1 MQQILIGYRLLLLSL
16 VLSTGSILTVLFQRG
31 TMPPKGIQS
40 LITRWWHRSITKSL
54 GIPVRVYGTPRKE
67 ATLFVS
73 NHVSSFD
80 IAALGSVLPV
90 HFLSK
95 AEVQHWP
102 ILGWLATRAGTLYIQ
117 RGSREAAVNAN
128 KAITEALSINH
139 NVMLFPEG
147 TTTDG
152 NVKRFH
158 SRLMQSA
165 VDSGVYVQP
174 VAIRYPDPG
183 GRKAHP
189 DVHYADGM
197 SFLDLSKRILTARQ
211 LEVEIYFLDA
221 VCAKNK
227 TRDELAR
234 YAENEVRK
242 KLESLYRQPGL
253 KS

>member
-1 MQQILIGYRLLLLSL
+1 MHRILIGYRLLLLSL

-80 IAALGSVLPV
+80 IVALGSVLPV
-90 HFLSK
+90 HFLSM

-117 RGSREAAVNAN
+117 RGGREAAVHAN
-128 KAITEALSINH
+128 KAIAEALSMNH

-152 NVKRFH
+152 NVKKFH
-158 SRLMQSA
+158 GRLMQSA
-165 VDSGVYVQP
+165 VDSGAYIQP

-183 GRKAHP
+183 GKKAHP
-189 DVHYADGM
+189 DVHYVDGM
-197 SFLDLSKRILTARQ
+197 SFMDLSKRILAARQ
-211 LEVEIYFLDA
+211 LVVEIYFLEG
-221 VCAKNK
+221 VCAKNNS
-227 TRDELAR
+227 RDELAR
-234 YAENEVRK
+234 YAENEVCK
-242 KLESLYRQPGL
+242 KLESLPLLGT
-253 KS
+253 

>member
-1 MQQILIGYRLLLLSL
+1 MHRILIGYRLLLLSL

-80 IAALGSVLPV
+80 IVALGSVLPV

-117 RGSREAAVNAN
+117 RGGREAAVSAN
-128 KAITEALSINH
+128 KAIAEALSMNH

-152 NVKRFH
+152 NVKKFH
-158 SRLMQSA
+158 GRLMQSA
-165 VDSGVYVQP
+165 VDSGAYIQP

-183 GRKAHP
+183 GKKAHP
-189 DVHYADGM
+189 DVHYVDGM
-197 SFLDLSKRILTARQ
+197 SFMDLSKRILAARQ
-211 LEVEIYFLDA
+211 LVVEIYFGEA
-221 VCAKNK
+221 VSAENKN
-227 TRDELAR
+227 RYELAK
-234 YAENEVRK
+234 YTEAEVRK
-242 KLESLYRQPGL
+242 ILDSLPSTPRF
-253 KS
+253 

>member
-1 MQQILIGYRLLLLSL
+1 MHRIRIGYRLVLLSL
-16 VLSTGSILTVLFQRG
+16 VVSTGSILTVLFQRG
-31 TMPPKGIQS
+31 TLPPKSIQS
-40 LITRWWHRSITKSL
+40 QITRWWHRSVAKSL
-54 GIPVRVYGTPRKE
+54 DIPVRVYGTPQKE

-80 IAALGSVLPV
+80 IVALGSVLPV

-117 RGSREAAVNAN
+117 RGGREAAVSAN
-128 KAITEALSINH
+128 KAIAEALSMNH

-165 VDSGVYVQP
+165 VDSGVYIQP

-183 GRKAHP
+183 GKKAHP
-189 DVHYADGM
+189 DVHYVDDM
-197 SFLDLSKRILTARQ
+197 SFMDLSKRILAARQ
-211 LEVEIYFLDA
+211 LEVEIYFGEA
-221 VCAKNK
+221 VSAENK
-227 TRDELAR
+227 SRDELAK
-234 YAENEVRK
+234 YTEAEVRRI
-242 KLESLYRQPGL
+242 LDSLPLLGT
-253 KS
+253 

>member
-1 MQQILIGYRLLLLSL
+1 MHRILIGYRLLLLSL

-54 GIPVRVYGTPRKE
+54 GIPVRVYGTPRNE

-117 RGSREAAVNAN
+117 RGGREAAADAN
-128 KAITEALSINH
+128 RAIAAALSINH

-165 VDSGVYVQP
+165 IDSGVYIQP

-183 GRKAHP
+183 GKKAHP
-189 DVHYADGM
+189 DVHYVDGM
-197 SFLDLSKRILTARQ
+197 SFMDLSKRILAARQ
-211 LEVEIYFLDA
+211 LVVEIYFGEA
-221 VCAKNK
+221 VSAENKN
-227 TRDELAR
+227 RYELAK
-234 YAENEVRK
+234 YTAAEVRK
-242 KLESLYRQPGL
+242 ILESLPPVPGT
-253 KS
+253 